1 MFNWV
6 NSFLSGHTFQ
16 VHVGSVPSD
25 KVEVENGTPQ
35 GSVISLILFLISI
48 NDLSPKAVKVSM
60 FADDTA
66 IWETGSDTV

>member
-1 MFNWV
+1 M
-6 NSFLSGHTFQ
+6 
-16 VHVGSVPSD
+16 
-25 KVEVENGTPQ
+25 ENGTPQ